1 MLYIKKIYIFVENYL
16 QIKFKAMRKFLVT
29 LSVIT
34 FVLGVSTSCSKK
46 CTCTSK
52 ASVDGMVTES
62 TTTYEITKEDRSNG
76 VKKCSDLNGKST
88 VSAGIEDHSVTAEVT
103 CK

>member
-1 MLYIKKIYIFVENYL
+1 
-16 QIKFKAMRKFLVT
+16 
-29 LSVIT
+29 
-34 FVLGVSTSCSKK
+34 
-46 CTCTSK
+46 
-52 ASVDGMVTES
+52 MVTES

-88 VSAGIEDHSVTAEVT
+88 VAAGIEDHSVTAEVT